1 MNDAIVF
8 SFVTAIETH
17 SEFYHRTERSILR
30 GAWDDRFF
38 YQVASN
44 FWFLT
49 HRGIKC
55 RIGKGN
61 KDTNWQRLAEA
72 YSAGSL
78 KAIFFQVHAEQFG
91 LDHHIVAQWIS

>member
-38 YQVASN
+38 YQVYTESYVDSQIHFFVYLRATMITN
-44 FWFLT
+44 
-49 HRGIKC
+49 HCICQYYGI
-55 RIGKGN
+55 
-61 KDTNWQRLAEA
+61 L
-72 YSAGSL
+72 
-78 KAIFFQVHAEQFG
+78 
-91 LDHHIVAQWIS
+91 